1 MSARRTRSLLVPALV
16 LGLALAFTA
25 PLASCSSSDTA
36 NVPTDVAVGTPANL
50 ERVDANSFTS
60 VVATPSITVID
71 VRTPGE
77 FAQSHIDGAV
87 NYNVEGPDF
96 AHQIMN
102 LDPGGIYAVYCQ
114 SGNRSQVAVGQM
126 TSIGVGSIFELESGI
141 TGWESTGSPV
151 VSSS

>member
-1 MSARRTRSLLVPALV
+1 MRTWR
-16 LGLALAFTA
+16 LGVAFAAAALAFTA
-25 PLASCSSSDTA
+25 PLAGCSSSDTA

-77 FAQSHIDGAV
+77 FSRGHVDGAV

-96 AHQIMN
+96 ADQIMG
-102 LDPGGIYAVYCQ
+102 LDPGGVYAVYCQ
-114 SGNRSQVAVGQM
+114 SGNRSQVAVDQM
-126 TSIGVGSIFELESGI
+126 ASIGVNSIFELESGI
-141 TGWESTGSPV
+141 TGWESAGFPV
-151 VSSS
+151 VS